1 MRAGGPLIIL
11 FTATAGFS
19 VTVRQSLVLA
29 DPPVAYCRLGEAP
42 GSSIAVDSSADAY
55 DEVFKGTSTWRV
67 LKWNAPFAI
76 EVWVQVIDDYR
87 VNSRIPGE
95 AETGAGSGYGLDSAL
110 SEASLSGSTDFP
122 VLTLR
127 NDDLPEARGV
137 LDEVVTHKYALEPA
151 GVEAQREVEA
161 AFETSAVTSLL
172 GLILI
177 LFGLS
182 SLGWRERLKFRGY
195 SVGLSR
201 ARILQVGVMKLRQR
215 SETELNSFSACYATI
230 EVRPKAPLAGG
241 GVPVAFRRPVPASGS
256 GAN

>member
-1 MRAGGPLIIL
+1 MIIL

-42 GSSIAVDSSADAY
+42 GSSIAVDSSADAH
-55 DEVFKGTSTWRV
+55 DGVFKGTSTWRV
-67 LKWNAPFAI
+67 LIWNAPFAI
-76 EVWVQVIDDYR
+76 EVWVQVLDDYR

-95 AETGAGSGYGLDSAL
+95 AETGAANGYGLDIAL
-110 SEASLSGSTDFP
+110 SEASLSGSTNFL
-122 VLTLR
+122 VLAPR

-137 LDEVVTHKYALEPA
+137 LDEVAHKYALAPA
-151 GVEAQREVEA
+151 GVEAQREVET
-161 AFETSAVTSLL
+161 AFETCAATSLL

-177 LFGLS
+177 LFGLAS
-182 SLGWRERLKFRGY
+182 GGWRGRLKFRGY
-195 SVGLSR
+195 GVGLSR

>member
-1 MRAGGPLIIL
+1 MRTGRPLIIL
-11 FTATAGFS
+11 FTATAGFA
-19 VTVRQSLVLA
+19 VTVRQSLVLS

-42 GSSIAVDSSADAY
+42 GSTIAVDSSADAHNG
-55 DEVFKGTSTWRV
+55 VFKGTSTWRA
-67 LKWNAPFAI
+67 LIWNAPFAI

-87 VNSRIPGE
+87 VNRRIPGE
-95 AETGAGSGYGLDSAL
+95 AETGAGSG

-122 VLTLR
+122 ILTPR

-137 LDEVVTHKYALEPA
+137 LDEVAHKYALAPA
-151 GVEAQREVEA
+151 GVGAQREVETV
-161 AFETSAVTSLL
+161 FETSAVTSLL

-182 SLGWRERLKFRGY
+182 SLGWRGSLKFRGY
-195 SVGLSR
+195 GVGLSR

-230 EVRPKAPLAGG
+230 GMRPKASLAGG